1 MKKDLPGIQMKVKS
15 KMDIIKNEILKL
27 GSGLP
32 SDDMGKLMFLINF
45 NTKFEQDLKKALN
58 GTNFSIRQAEDYSQS
73 ISSSL
78 LLRKNEKKR
87 TGGTMKNSLNQM
99 FASEKYSGE

>member
-45 NTKFEQDLKKALN
+45 NTKFE
-58 GTNFSIRQAEDYSQS
+58 
-73 ISSSL
+73 
-78 LLRKNEKKR
+78 
-87 TGGTMKNSLNQM
+87 
-99 FASEKYSGE
+99 